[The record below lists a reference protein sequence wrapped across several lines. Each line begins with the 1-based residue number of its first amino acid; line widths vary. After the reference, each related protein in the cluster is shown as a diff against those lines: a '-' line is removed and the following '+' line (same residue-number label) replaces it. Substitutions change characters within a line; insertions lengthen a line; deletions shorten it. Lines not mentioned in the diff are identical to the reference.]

1 MVVWNKQIK
10 CDDTEFLLLSYFLT
24 ERDSNGL
31 LQFSKLYPGIFTFT
45 SFERSAWF

>member
-24 ERDSNGL
+24 KRDSKWKEIVSWKFNFDL
-31 LQFSKLYPGIFTFT
+31 L
-45 SFERSAWF
+45 